1 MLAFMLGGSYV
12 SLLCS
17 LCSMPLPVAVPVSVS
32 VSACGVFLPVASYP
46 PPPPLL
52 SQQPGDAV
60 AEDEVLVDVS
70 FESFDV
76 EIVAEQSGFLAQIL
90 VGTYMTWK
98 LIRV

>member
-1 MLAFMLGGSYV
+1 MDKGR
-12 SLLCS
+12 
-17 LCSMPLPVAVPVSVS
+17 VPRPSD
-32 VSACGVFLPVASYP
+32 FLSQLNT
-46 PPPPLL
+46 PPPLL

-98 LIRV
+98 LVRV